1 MQTRRTAILLAGAAS
16 FTMVGLAMTEGSFKD
31 PHGPP
36 ADAVVLDFPFR
47 GSWRVENSPA
57 RRVPSHGTYA
67 FGTSHAIDFVA
78 VDDTGRSAPPTWR
91 SLVAPEP
98 AEIFIG
104 FGQPI
109 LAPLSGT
116 VVAVH
121 DGEPDH
127 EGRRSQLTLV
137 PYMLG
142 QAERIRAGV
151 AAIAGNH
158 VVIAAGNNGPF
169 VLLAHLRQGTVQVR
183 PGQPV
188 QVGDSVAQCGNSGN
202 STEPHVHVQV
212 SDSIDWNR
220 ARGVPLAFRDRGGTV
235 WVPGESEIVKT

>member
-1 MQTRRTAILLAGAAS
+1 MTRRRPP
-16 FTMVGLAMTEGSFKD
+16 FRGSS
-31 PHGPP
+31 GPS
-36 ADAVVLDFPFR
+36 ADAVVLDLPFR

-78 VDDTGRSAPPTWR
+78 VDDAGRSAPRTWR
-91 SLVAPEP
+91 SLVAAEP
-98 AEIFIG
+98 VEVFVG

-116 VVAVH
+116 VISVL
-121 DGEPDH
+121 DGQPDH

-151 AAIAGNH
+151 AAVAGNH
-158 VVIAAGNNGPF
+158 VVIAAGTDGLF
-169 VLLAHLRQGTVQVR
+169 VLLAHLRHGTVQVR
-183 PGQPV
+183 AGQPV
-188 QVGDSVAQCGNSGN
+188 KAGDPVGQCGNSGN

-212 SDSIDWNR
+212 TDSADWHR
-220 ARGVPLAFRDRGGTV
+220 ARGVPLAFRGRDGTV
-235 WVPGESEIVKT
+235 WVPGESEIVKA

>member
-1 MQTRRTAILLAGAAS
+1 MTRRTAPFLAGTAS
-16 FTMVGLAMTEGSFKD
+16 LKSIGPAHGSFRGS
-31 PHGPP
+31 PRPA
-36 ADAVVLDFPFR
+36 ADAVVLELPFR

-78 VDDTGRSAPPTWR
+78 VNDAGRSAPRTWR
-91 SLVAPEP
+91 SLVAAERPEV
-98 AEIFIG
+98 FIG

-116 VVAVH
+116 VISVL
-121 DGEPDH
+121 DGQPDH
-127 EGRRSQLTLV
+127 EGRRSQLALV
-137 PYMLG
+137 AYTLG
-142 QAERIRAGV
+142 QAARIRAGV
-151 AAIAGNH
+151 AAVAGNH
-158 VVIAAGNNGPF
+158 VVIAAGTDGPF

-183 PGQPV
+183 AGQPV
-188 QVGDSVAQCGNSGN
+188 KAGDPVGQCGNSGN

-212 SDSIDWNR
+212 TDSTDWQR
-220 ARGVPLAFRDRGGTV
+220 ARGVPLAFRGPDGTV

>member
-1 MQTRRTAILLAGAAS
+1 
-16 FTMVGLAMTEGSFKD
+16 MTGRKGSSQ
-31 PHGPP
+31 PP
-36 ADAVVLDFPFR
+36 AGAVVLDLPFR

-78 VDDTGRSAPPTWR
+78 VNDAGRSAPRSWR
-91 SLVAPEP
+91 SLVATELPEV
-98 AEIFIG
+98 FTG

-116 VVAVH
+116 VTAVL

-142 QAERIRAGV
+142 QPERIRKGI
-151 AAIAGNH
+151 AAVAGNY
-158 VVIAAGNNGPF
+158 VVIAAGASGPF
-169 VLLAHLRQGTVQVR
+169 VLLAHLRQGTVRVR

-188 QVGDSVAQCGNSGN
+188 EAGDPVGQCGNSGN

-212 SDSIDWNR
+212 TDSTDWQR
-220 ARGVPLAFRDRGGTV
+220 ARGVPLAFRHPDGRV
-235 WVPGESEIVKT
+235 WVPGESEIVKS

>member
-1 MQTRRTAILLAGAAS
+1 MTRDPFNVPPESRAVQPAAG
-16 FTMVGLAMTEGSFKD
+16 
-31 PHGPP
+31 
-36 ADAVVLDFPFR
+36 AVVLDFPFR
-47 GSWRVENSPA
+47 GSWKVENSPA
-57 RRVPSHGTYA
+57 RRIPSHGTDA

-78 VDDTGRSAPPTWR
+78 VDDAGRSAPHSWR
-91 SLVAPEP
+91 SLVAPEV
-98 AEIFIG
+98 AGIFIG

-127 EGRRSQLTLV
+127 EGRRSPLTLV

-142 QAERIRAGV
+142 QRERVRAGV

-158 VVIAAGNNGPF
+158 VVVAVEPAGPY
-169 VLLAHLRQGTVQVR
+169 VLLAHLRQGTIPVI
-183 PGQPV
+183 PGQQV
-188 QVGDSVAQCGNSGN
+188 QAGDVVGECGNSGN

-212 SDSIDWNR
+212 SDSMDWQR
-220 ARGVPLAFRDRGGTV
+220 ARGMPLAFRHRDGNVSVPDEGG
-235 WVPGESEIVKT
+235 IVMA